1 MKWTK
6 RGLIWAPKKDKWWNQ
21 KYGILPVPQ
30 FIKDKNII
38 RIFFGSADKN
48 NDSRISYIDVSADKP
63 SQVVFETKEP
73 IIDIGP
79 IGTFDDS
86 GVVPSCAIKIDNRIH
101 LYTVGFQR
109 CEKVPYMLFPGLA
122 ISDENGNIFMK
133 YTQSPIMPRNEFRP
147 TSHGAPCVL
156 KIEDKYKM
164 WHWFSNK
171 WIEVEDKLY
180 LNYQI
185 GYAESIDGINW
196 VMQDITCISPD
207 VSKGEFAVARPWVVY
222 SNGLYQMWYSI
233 RIEKKLYRIG
243 YAESHDGIN
252 WQRKDDEAGIDVSN
266 EGWDSEMICYPAVIK
281 VKDKTYMFY
290 NGNNNGATGFGYAEL
305 LEE

>member
-1 MKWTK
+1 MKWLK
-6 RGLIWAPKKDKWWNQ
+6 KGLIWEPKKDKWWNK
-21 KYGILPVPQ
+21 KYGILPVPYYNE
-30 FIKDKNII
+30 DKNII
-38 RIFFGSADKN
+38 RIFFGSTDSN
-48 NDSRISYIDVSADKP
+48 NDSRIAFIDVSADSP
-63 SQVVFETKEP
+63 REILFETSEP

-86 GVVPSCAIKIDNRIH
+86 GVVPSCALKIDNRIH
-101 LYTVGFQR
+101 LFTVGFQR

-122 ISDENGNIFMK
+122 IGNETDDVFEK
-133 YTQSPIMPRNEFRP
+133 YSQAPIMPRNKFRP

-156 KIEDKYKM
+156 KIGEKYKM

-171 WIEVEDKLY
+171 WINVENKLY

-185 GYAESIDGINW
+185 GYAESIDCVNW
-196 VMQDITCISPD
+196 EMHDIICIAPD
-207 VSKGEFAVARPWVVY
+207 TSKGEFAVARPWVVY
-222 SNGLYQMWYSI
+222 NNGLYQMWYSI

-243 YAESHDGIN
+243 YAESLDGLS
-252 WQRKDDEAGIDVSN
+252 WDRKDSEVGIDVSS

-281 VKDKTYMFY
+281 VREKTFLFY
-290 NGNNNGATGFGYAEL
+290 NGNSNGATGFGYAEL